1 MGGPSQWQRLA
12 SLIDE
17 ARARADAATR
27 SHEDASAQLDVA
39 EYALRQ
45 IARTLEEIMR
55 TVDTDNPA
63 EHPSDDRAVQR
74 PKSVA

>member
-17 ARARADAATR
+17 ARARADAAAK
-27 SHEDASAQLDVA
+27 SHDDAAAQLDVA
-39 EYALRQ
+39 EYDLKE
-45 IARTLEEIMR
+45 IARTLEEVMR
-55 TVDTDNPA
+55 SVDGASAPTPA
-63 EHPSDDRAVQR
+63 PTAGNAGR

>member
-27 SHEDASAQLDVA
+27 SHADAAAQLDVA
-39 EYALRQ
+39 EYDLKQ
-45 IARTLEEIMR
+45 IARTLEEVM
-55 TVDTDNPA
+55 
-63 EHPSDDRAVQR
+63 RAVDNGTKPVAEAASAGVR